1 MSSLAGHLFGEHWRL
16 KGKTMSPATL
26 QRRHLDF
33 QSWPELLA
41 DIDHLRQAHY
51 DRAGNWDLS
60 QILDHVGEGL
70 RTALHGIDHQAAWII
85 RRFIGPLILKRIL
98 SQRRMKAGIKVPQW
112 WLPGPSHDESAAV
125 ELPCPSQRISGHDDT
140 PFPHP
145 FFGPLTKQQW
155 NDLVLVHAAHHLGF
169 LIPRSTESAFQPG
182 GAVPR
187 H

>member
-1 MSSLAGHLFGEHWRL
+1 MIQ
-16 KGKTMSPATL
+16 PAFP
-26 QRRHLDF
+26 RRHLDF
-33 QSWPELLA
+33 QTWPDLLA

-98 SQRRMKAGIKVPQW
+98 SQRRMKTGIKVPQW

-125 ELPCPSQRISGHDDT
+125 DQFRAQVSAFQGMTST

-155 NDLVLVHAAHHLGF
+155 NDLVLVHAAHHLSF
-169 LIPRSTESAFQPG
+169 LIPRPT
-182 GAVPR
+182 
-187 H
+187 